1 MLDEYGFE
9 KFEENAYPLAYLLTF
24 RTFGTWL
31 HGDNRGANQR
41 LRRDPHSTRYVEP
54 NVPLRERMAGSM
66 RQGPTILNLVQREY
80 VAAAIREVCRYRR
93 YNLSA
98 LNIRSNH
105 GHVVVSGQIKPEK
118 SLTSSKPTRLGNYG
132 RKRSF
137 PRNKLSG
144 AAEPVLAIFGSRE
157 MLRLP
162 SSMSYIH
169 KRTSRPKQYLL
180 ISVRSREW

>member
-118 SLTSSKPTRLGNYG
+118 IVNEFKTYSTRKLRQEKEFSEEQVIWSRGASTRYLW
-132 RKRSF
+132 K
-137 PRNKLSG
+137 PRNVE
-144 AAEPVLAIFGSRE
+144 AAIEYVLYSQEDFPPETIF
-157 MLRLP
+157 
-162 SSMSYIH
+162 
-169 KRTSRPKQYLL
+169 
-180 ISVRSREW
+180 VD